1 MNGGFPRPTRI
12 RIFRR
17 PNVQASGKLRPRV
30 LPDLRVGYPVLPASS
45 RCPMTVLLC
54 HCTCPDAATAESIA
68 TALVEERLA
77 ACASVQPGVGSVYRW
92 QGRVETAEEVLL
104 AMKTTRDRFDALA
117 RRIHALHPY
126 EVPELLAFEATAGSP
141 AYLDWVV
148 AETRA
153 ETAS

>member
-1 MNGGFPRPTRI
+1 M
-12 RIFRR
+12 FRR
-17 PNVQASGKLRPRV
+17 ANVQASGKLRPRALRDV
-30 LPDLRVGYPVLPASS
+30 RVGYPVRPAST
-45 RCPMTVLLC
+45 RLPMTVLLC

-68 TALVEERLA
+68 TVLVEERLA

-104 AMKTTRDRFDALA
+104 AVKTTRDRFEALA
-117 RRIHALHPY
+117 QRIQALHPY
-126 EVPELLAFEATAGSP
+126 EVPEILAFEAAAGSP

-153 ETAS
+153 ETVS

>member
-1 MNGGFPRPTRI
+1 ML
-12 RIFRR
+12 RR
-17 PNVQASGKLRPRV
+17 ANVQASGKLRPRALRDV
-30 LPDLRVGYPVLPASS
+30 RVGYPVRPAST
-45 RCPMTVLLC
+45 RLPMTVLLC

-68 TALVEERLA
+68 TVLVEERLA

-104 AMKTTRDRFDALA
+104 AVKTTRDRFEALA
-117 RRIHALHPY
+117 QRIQALHPY
-126 EVPELLAFEATAGSP
+126 EVPEILAFEAAAGSP

-153 ETAS
+153 ETVS